1 MKAQS
6 FHLILHAMLSVR
18 APHSNKRVAPKG
30 HMNAVF
36 MAVIWNMDLGITATE
51 EIWDGISVIS

>member
-1 MKAQS
+1 
-6 FHLILHAMLSVR
+6 MLSVR

-51 EIWDGISVIS
+51 EIGDGISVIS